1 MRVVQYV
8 AVHWQSRVR
17 QRLQTGSVAL
27 GKDQLGRCGLLHPG
41 FDSPYGHAVHLSTR
55 TCAPDEAH
63 GCHHRPLADLVVAS
77 LRLASPR
84 KRRILGQRSLCN
96 RFMLGLL
103 RWYRRCCHNLS
114 SLAKGSRKGIDRSA
128 ERACSASYHSTA
140 SCYTYA
146 CGAGG
151 TGMAGLVKQLRNS
164 SHLRWV
170 APALLVDWIVVIVVN
185 LLAQWV
191 ELQYPYKRDPA
202 HYLDDPSLQWPV
214 TEEHVPAGPHSA
226 LDNYTFWLPVVVI
239 LVVGGIFKRSL
250 HDVHHGFLVFMSSRT
265 LMRVVVECLKN
276 RVRKTFSAPSSLHE
290 TADPVPAPGW
300 PTPSRLFLPVSVG
313 CRRSCVPRTARAR
326 QGWEAEFP
334 LWPLFDFVAG
344 NALPE
349 SLPGRKERYVCASA
363 GGLNYLYSCRWLALQ
378 ALSPLRR
385 PSLARAS
392 CSPACSGSDS
402 SSRPCS
408 SVPGSA

>member
-1 MRVVQYV
+1 MKAPPCDDLCMRVVQYV

-84 KRRILGQRSLCN
+84 KRRILGQRSLCD

-103 RWYRRCCHNLS
+103 RWCRRCCHDLT
-114 SLAKGSRKGIDRSA
+114 SLAKRFKGIAESA
-128 ERACSASYHSTA
+128 ERACSCPYITTQQLTA
-140 SCYTYA
+140 VYTR
-146 CGAGG
+146 GAGG

-276 RVRKTFSAPSSLHE
+276 RVRKHSLLRLACTRRLILFPLQVGRLRPDFFSRCQWDAVAHACRGPLELVKDGRRSFPSGHSS
-290 TADPVPAPGW
+290 TSWQAM
-300 PTPSRLFLPVSVG
+300 LFLSLYLAGKNGTCARPRVG
-313 CRRSCVPRTARAR
+313 
-326 QGWEAEFP
+326 
-334 LWPLFDFVAG
+334 
-344 NALPE
+344 
-349 SLPGRKERYVCASA
+349 
-363 GGLNYLYSCRWLALQ
+363 
-378 ALSPLRR
+378 
-385 PSLARAS
+385 
-392 CSPACSGSDS
+392 
-402 SSRPCS
+402 
-408 SVPGSA
+408 